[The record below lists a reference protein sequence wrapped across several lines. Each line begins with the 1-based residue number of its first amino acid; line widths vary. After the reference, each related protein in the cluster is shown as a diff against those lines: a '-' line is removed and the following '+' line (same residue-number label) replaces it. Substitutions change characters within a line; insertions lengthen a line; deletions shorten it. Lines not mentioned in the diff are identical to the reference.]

1 MSQLTAQP
9 DLPSVSWTEDQVIV
23 FPAGLPGFQDSRRF
37 IILSLPQHHPF
48 HWMECVENRALRFP
62 IINPMTLRSD
72 YNPKIGR
79 EALQSLNIR
88 APEELCMYCIVTLH
102 KPLSDSTANMMGP
115 LFINIRERVGKQII
129 IENDD
134 YSPRERIVP

>member
-1 MSQLTAQP
+1 
-9 DLPSVSWTEDQVIV
+9 
-23 FPAGLPGFQDSRRF
+23 
-37 IILSLPQHHPF
+37 
-48 HWMECVENRALRFP
+48 MECVEKKGLRFP
-62 IINPMTLRSD
+62 IINPMTFRPD

-79 EALQSLNIR
+79 EAMQSLNIGS
-88 APEELCMYCIVTLH
+88 PKELCMYCIVTLH
-102 KPLSDSTANMMGP
+102 KPLSESTVNLMGP